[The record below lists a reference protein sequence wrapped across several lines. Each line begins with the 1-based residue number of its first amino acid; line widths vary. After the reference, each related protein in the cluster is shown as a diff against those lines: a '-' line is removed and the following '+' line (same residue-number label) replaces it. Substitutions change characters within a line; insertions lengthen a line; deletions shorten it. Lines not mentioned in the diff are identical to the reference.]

1 LSNLT
6 SISSQPVSQDLVL
19 SEIKIKHTR
28 SSQGLL
34 IQIIEDVSEIIS
46 AEHLLEYKKEILNRL
61 PIKQRK
67 DIKSKK
73 SHRTYS
79 WPQEPISPIDP
90 CNLKRKLSCKGN
102 STLAVSTVIATLL

>member
-34 IQIIEDVSEIIS
+34 IQIIEEIDEV
-46 AEHLLEYKKEILNRL
+46 AE
-61 PIKQRK
+61 
-67 DIKSKK
+67 KS
-73 SHRTYS
+73 
-79 WPQEPISPIDP
+79 PQQQ
-90 CNLKRKLSCKGN
+90 L
-102 STLAVSTVIATLL
+102 